1 MIVILNLSY
10 AKEWILSELI
20 ITLTKTKEKLS
31 QLIQGVFSALNIHL
45 DPFLNNW
52 AVSGC
57 HFI

>member
-1 MIVILNLSY
+1 MIVILNLRN
-10 AKEWILSELI
+10 AEEWILSELI
-20 ITLTKTKEKLS
+20 TTLAKNKEKLN

-45 DPFLNNW
+45 NPFLNNW